1 MSKKLKRST
10 DQLFHGLVTEGA
22 DGCGILRVVQF
33 DVTSHGVSFLRQNGD
48 EIEVLPFSAMRV
60 RKSGCG
66 RRGTA
71 FQGKAQFPILY
82 VKDFDGVEAIRC
94 KAPARVHQQLS
105 ALLPKQRTLSDSL
118 RIAAG
123 GIVMAVTMLWA
134 IPSL

>member
-1 MSKKLKRST
+1 MSKKLKRSA

-22 DGCGILRVVQF
+22 DGCGGLRVVQF
-33 DVTSHGVSFLRQNGD
+33 DVTDQGVSFLRHNG
-48 EIEVLPFSAMRV
+48 EEVEVLPFSAMRV
-60 RKSGCG
+60 RKAGCG
-66 RRGTA
+66 RKGTA

-82 VKDFDGVEAIRC
+82 VQDINGVEAIRC

-105 ALLPKQRTLSDSL
+105 ALVPKQRTLRDSL
-118 RIAAG
+118 RLAAG